1 MYLFRS
7 ILSAPLRW
15 FGLWKEHNYVVS
27 IKLFNKYID
36 QRDIPFTGIN
46 LTLKPRSNGDAGPQ
60 VLSAIV
66 RVHLRVG
73 ILRRLLYHIRP
84 YTLLALAM
92 GAGALCAAIGGS
104 IAATAFI
111 ILLAYV
117 LLWEKTTTSS
127 PQGQAR
133 VDADV
138 DMTVDDSDSDLLA
151 GDSTDGG
158 QTPRDLE
165 LSDDEELQGEGE
177 EIKAMDSSR
186 SGASSGGNVPERSGP
201 GSNSSSLYASPRE
214 ERPWQHLLKQLPM
227 QGSPAPGDDTPYVGS
242 EVERTLGMGSGRTEL
257 GGGGIRLRTSK
268 QPPT

>member
-66 RVHLRVG
+66 RVHLRV
-73 ILRRLLYHIRP
+73 
-84 YTLLALAM
+84 M